1 MLVQE
6 ERPLWQSNYKS
17 MSPLQLLAELQ
28 RIARFPN
35 HYENLVERKACI
47 ATELAL
53 RGGAPEVPKSIIV
66 LEAD

>member
-1 MLVQE
+1 MLVQQ
-6 ERPLWQSNYKS
+6 ERRLWQSNYKS

-35 HYENLVERKACI
+35 HYDNRIERKACI

-53 RGGAPEVPKSIIV
+53 RVEAPTVPTSIIV